1 VVKLIN
7 DIASQTNLL
16 ALNATIE
23 AARAGDAG
31 RGFAVVASEVK
42 ALANQTTK
50 ATEDIQTQIGGIQEE
65 TSRAVAAI
73 SGIGTTVSDM
83 RAIASEIAA
92 AMQQQG
98 TTTQDIAR
106 HIAEAADGTRHV
118 TNNIGGVA
126 EAAETTSQAAVSL
139 RGASEDLRRE
149 ATSLNDEMIRFFDD
163 MRAA

>member
-1 VVKLIN
+1 MR
-7 DIASQTNLL
+7 SWPSS
-16 ALNATIE
+16 
-23 AARAGDAG
+23 
-31 RGFAVVASEVK
+31 VAS
-42 ALANQTTK
+42 
-50 ATEDIQTQIGGIQEE
+50 
-65 TSRAVAAI
+65 SPAAI
-73 SGIGTTVSDM
+73 RPATLIDSCVLLDVITGDQRWADWSAT
-83 RAIASEIAA
+83 EIAA

-98 TTTQDIAR
+98 ATTHDIAR